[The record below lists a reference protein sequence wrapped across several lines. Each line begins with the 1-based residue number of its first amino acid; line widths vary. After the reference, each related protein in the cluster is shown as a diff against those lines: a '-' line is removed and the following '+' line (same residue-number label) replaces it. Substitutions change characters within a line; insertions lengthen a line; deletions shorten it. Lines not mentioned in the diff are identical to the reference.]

1 MRALLQ
7 LRTRQW
13 RPHLPAA
20 GLVLAA
26 WAALAAWGMSPYAD
40 WLDHAAMEHIPA
52 PAFVRLAV
60 FVVGWTLMVVAMM
73 LPGTLLL
80 LRRCLDYDS
89 FSLRRLAPLL
99 LAYLAT
105 WAVFGGICYWG
116 DGLLHELVE
125 QAPSLG
131 LFIAPG
137 VLLLAGVYQLTPMK
151 QACLAGCR
159 FESSALS
166 PLAQASFARIWMLG
180 LRHGLFCLGSCWA
193 LMLLMFAAGG
203 ANLVWMLLL
212 ALIMLAERL
221 APRGTLLAQRV
232 GVLMM
237 LWWAILLFVRW
248 RPS

>member
-1 MRALLQ
+1 MSAVLQ
-7 LRTRQW
+7 LRTKHW

-20 GLVLAA
+20 ALVLAA
-26 WAALAAWGMSPYAD
+26 WSVLAAWGMSPYAD

-52 PAFVRLAV
+52 PPFVRLSV
-60 FVVGWTLMVVAMM
+60 FVLGWTLMAAAMM

-80 LRRCLDYDS
+80 LLRCLDNDS

-99 LAYLAT
+99 LAYLAI
-105 WAVFGGICYWG
+105 WAVFGGICYWV

-137 VLLLAGVYQLTPMK
+137 VLLLAGIYQLTPMK
-151 QACLAGCR
+151 RFCLSRCR
-159 FESSALS
+159 FAGAVLP
-166 PLAQASFARIWMLG
+166 PLAQSPGWQPWRLG

-203 ANLVWMLLL
+203 VNLVWMLLL

-221 APRGTLLAQRV
+221 VPRGTLLAQWL
-232 GVLMM
+232 GFLML
-237 LWWAILLFVRW
+237 LWWAVPLFVRW
-248 RPS
+248 RSS